1 MAFQNDSNHI
11 YRLEDRGKTVYIY
24 DMYKIQNV
32 KTMLDIK
39 DKQSIKKND

>member
-1 MAFQNDSNHI
+1 MAFKNDTNHI
-11 YRLEDRGKTVYIY
+11 VKLEDRGTTAYIY

-39 DKQSIKKND
+39 GKQSVKKND